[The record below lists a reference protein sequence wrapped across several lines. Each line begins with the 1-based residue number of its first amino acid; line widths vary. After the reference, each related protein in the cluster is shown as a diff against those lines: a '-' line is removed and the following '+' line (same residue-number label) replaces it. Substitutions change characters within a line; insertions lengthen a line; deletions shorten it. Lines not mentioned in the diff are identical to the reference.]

1 MHSSTRYNIGSNEPL
16 LSQTFACPEPLSRRQ
31 QLLVTGA
38 SLPPSIVTPSPGYE
52 KRHPRWEQTLDTHL
66 GPRENSLDGAVGVV
80 QTFQSSTTASPLVV
94 AVVDRARHRYS
105 TVLVTNRNL
114 NSERSEIP
122 STWRRENEQP
132 RRTKPNA
139 TTTSHTRGLISFSGV
154 ETRAGRVPGTPAHLV
169 GRTCCLH
176 VHEWQNDPARA
187 STGREL

>member
-1 MHSSTRYNIGSNEPL
+1 MPPPARRERRCNIVMTTNQDCLSLVTSWMHSSTRYNIGSNEPL

-132 RRTKPNA
+132 RRTNQTQPPLA
-139 TTTSHTRGLISFSGV
+139 THG
-154 ETRAGRVPGTPAHLV
+154 
-169 GRTCCLH
+169 
-176 VHEWQNDPARA
+176 A
-187 STGREL
+187 S